1 MERTVIAE
9 GRKIT
14 YELERKQVRNL
25 NLRVRRDGSVHV
37 SAARRVPAPEID
49 AFVIQKAAFI
59 LRAIDRF
66 AKQAERETCPVPYTD
81 GQCRAVFEEILKE
94 QYPLI
99 AGYGVPLP
107 ILRIRE
113 MKSCWGSC
121 LYRKGTITLNKRLMQ
136 KSRRCIEYVVLHEL
150 CHFIHP
156 NHSKQFYGL
165 LETLMPDW
173 KERKRELNG
182 S

>member
-14 YELERKQVRNL
+14 YELERKQVKNL

-37 SAARRVPAPEID
+37 SVSRRVPVSEID
-49 AFVIQKAAFI
+49 AFVIQKGVFI

-66 AKQAERETCPVPYTD
+66 AEQAEKERLPVSCTD
-81 GQCRAVFEEILKE
+81 QQCRAVFEEILGE

-99 AGYGVPLP
+99 AGYGVPMP
-107 ILRIRE
+107 ALRIRE

-121 LYRKGTITLNKRLMQ
+121 LYWKGTITLNSWLIQ

-150 CHFIHP
+150 CHFVHP
-156 NHSKQFYGL
+156 NHSKQFYEL

-173 KERKRELNG
+173 KERKRELNER
-182 S
+182 